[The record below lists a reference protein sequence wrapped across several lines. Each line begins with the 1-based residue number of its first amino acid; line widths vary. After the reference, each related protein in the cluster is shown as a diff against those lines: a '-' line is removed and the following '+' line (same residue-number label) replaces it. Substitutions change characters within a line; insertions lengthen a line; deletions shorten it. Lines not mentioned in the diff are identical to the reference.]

1 MKPVKWP
8 AGPPVPILFPGETAT
23 MVTVTY
29 HGHACF
35 HLSDG
40 KHSLL
45 FDPFL
50 SGNPLATARVEDF
63 RTLSAILVSHGHA
76 DHLGDAVGL
85 SKRTKAPIIA
95 PFELAAFC
103 ERRGA
108 FVHPM
113 HIGGSFAFEFGRVKL
128 TIAHHGSAFVDKTAE
143 YTGNP
148 CGFLVHLGGLI
159 FYHAG
164 DTGLFYDM
172 KLIGEMD
179 DIDVALLPIGDNFTM
194 GPRDAAKAVEFL
206 QPRYVVP
213 MHFATFDV
221 LEQDASRFLEAVESL
236 DVEPVVM
243 APGESRQ
250 FS

>member
-1 MKPVKWP
+1 
-8 AGPPVPILFPGETAT
+8 

-35 HLSDG
+35 HLDDG
-40 KHSLL
+40 THSLL

-50 SGNPLATARVEDF
+50 SGNPKSSTSVEAF
-63 RTLSAILVSHGHA
+63 ESLSALLVTHGHA
-76 DHLGDAVGL
+76 DHLGDAVEL
-85 SKRTKAPIIA
+85 SKRCKAPIIA
-95 PFELAAFC
+95 PFELATFC

-113 HIGGSFAFEFGRVKL
+113 HIGGSHQFEFGRVKL
-128 TIAHHGSAFVDKTAE
+128 TIAHHGSAFVDKGTE

-148 CGFLVHLGGLI
+148 CGFLVDLGGLS

-172 KLIGEMD
+172 KLIGEMNA
-179 DIDVALLPIGDNFTM
+179 IDVAFLPIGDNFTM
-194 GPRDAAKAVEFL
+194 GPEDAAKAVEFL

-213 MHFATFDV
+213 MHYATFEV
-221 LEQDASRFLEAVESL
+221 LEPTPDRFADRAGGSSTEVVVLGVGEAR
-236 DVEPVVM
+236 D
-243 APGESRQ
+243 
-250 FS
+250 F